1 MMSLNLLQGASAEQ
15 ILLSLIFLGKIYK
28 VNQFLR
34 CILVAIGEINAARYA
49 NRKWI
54 TSLLCPTYNP
64 YAPGTII
71 GVEGQSVGQQHT
83 FRLQATKIQLLSRVF
98 DHFELGPGSVTER
111 YGPRPLDRQAATFEG
126 RNNCGFRVWAPAVPG
141 GGRKLDQDQTWSFNA
156 MPARRELAYGHEQAA
171 MEPLTADARPVTV
184 VGSYSA
190 PSMDNIPTHSS
201 TSSTTW
207 ISSTSLWSTGSM
219 FPWSSVTRRIGAPAG
234 SDAPL
239 ISTVSVPTS
248 LGHQAGATT
257 LVPCSRLTSTAAVL
271 GAVAHRLF
279 EIFQDRCPDAY
290 SYPKDDQTSAFTCP
304 GGTNYKAV
312 FCP

>member
-1 MMSLNLLQGASAEQ
+1 MLTT
-15 ILLSLIFLGKIYK
+15 GKIKNCSEPSCNLPELFWFYSK
-28 VNQFLR
+28 LNFL
-34 CILVAIGEINAARYA
+34 I
-49 NRKWI
+49 
-54 TSLLCPTYNP
+54 
-64 YAPGTII
+64 
-71 GVEGQSVGQQHT
+71 T
-83 FRLQATKIQLLSRVF
+83 FRSTSRYWS
-98 DHFELGPGSVTER
+98 LRS
-111 YGPRPLDRQAATFEG
+111 YLATFEG

-279 EIFQDRCPDAY
+279 EIFQGSLP
-290 SYPKDDQTSAFTCP
+290 
-304 GGTNYKAV
+304 
-312 FCP
+312 